1 MALVRVANVVCGL
14 GEDDMTK
21 EYSIIQGGKV
31 INRIICSEEFA
42 LKYAEENGVEVT
54 DEDAAIIG
62 ASVSEGRFIKPQAPE
77 IKKSE
82 VEILKD
88 ALIAKGIISRQ

>member
-1 MALVRVANVVCGL
+1 MV
-14 GEDDMTK
+14 K
-21 EYSIIQGGKV
+21 EYSIIREGKV

-54 DEDAAIIG
+54 DSPAAVIG
-62 ASVSEGRFIKPQAPE
+62 ATKSNGQFIMPQTVRLAPT
-77 IKKSE
+77 KSE

-88 ALIAKGIISRQ
+88 ALIAKGILTEADASIEVKK